1 MLRVIFR
8 TIQLNAVPKRK
19 RSVDL
24 LLKAS
29 LSNMREDGR
38 IARSDMANEYVV
50 ESERFGM
57 MLGMLAGGGYGLTPL
72 TCCIGRWF
80 GSGA

>member
-24 LLKAS
+24 LLKAL

-38 IARSDMANEYVV
+38 IGRSDMANEFVV
-50 ESERFGM
+50 ESERFRM
-57 MLGMLAGGGYGLTPL
+57 MLGDAGGRWLRLDAVDMLHRPL
-72 TCCIGRWF
+72 VW
-80 GSGA
+80 